1 MKTLY
6 LSCAMGASG
15 NMLLGAF
22 LDLLEDPEAGL
33 AGLGALGIPG
43 VLYHR
48 QRKEGPGGGN
58 LITVTVHG
66 HDEDEPH
73 EHHHGSSLQE
83 ILKMIRG
90 LRAPTAVLERA
101 EKVYRSIAEAEAKVH
116 GTTPSEVHFHE
127 VGSLDAVADVVGVC
141 WLLDRLHPEKVIASP
156 IHVGSG
162 TVRCAHG
169 MLPVPAPATAE
180 LLSGI
185 PWYMGDIAAE
195 LCTPTGA
202 ALLREIV
209 CSFGTMPP
217 MQVERIGY
225 GYGSKTFSRPNCLQ
239 AILGETE
246 EQNVSN
252 DRCDKLGDETVYE
265 VRCNVDDMTG
275 EELAFARERLEESG
289 VLDMTVLPAMMKKNR
304 PGFLL
309 LCLCREAQ
317 LPRTVGLLLR
327 HTTTGGVRYA
337 PWRRTV
343 LDTSFETAETPFG
356 PVRKKRYQGC
366 GVDKE
371 KAEYG
376 DAAVAAVQAG
386 VSLRE
391 VLKSL
396 PK

>member
-1 MKTLY
+1 MRTLY

-15 NMLLGAF
+15 NMLLGAL
-22 LDLLEDPEAGL
+22 LDLLEDQEAGL
-33 AGLGALGIPG
+33 AALDALGIPG
-43 VLYHR
+43 VSYHR
-48 QRKEGPGGGN
+48 RRKDGPGGGN

-66 HDEDEPH
+66 HEEDEPH
-73 EHHHGSSLQE
+73 EHHHGSGLGE
-83 ILKMIRG
+83 VLRMIRG
-90 LRAPTAVLERA
+90 LPAPAPVLERA
-101 EKVYRSIAEAEAKVH
+101 ERVYRSIAEAEAKVH

-127 VGSLDAVADVVGVC
+127 VGSLDAVADVAGVC
-141 WLLDRLHPEKVIASP
+141 LLLERLRPEQVVASP
-156 IHVGSG
+156 VHVGSG

-169 MLPVPAPATAE
+169 VLPVPAPATAA
-180 LLSGI
+180 LLAGI
-185 PWYMGDIAAE
+185 PWYMGDVPAE

-202 ALLREIV
+202 ALLREIAS
-209 CSFGTMPP
+209 SFGAMPP
-217 MQVERIGY
+217 MRAERIGY
-225 GYGSKTFSRPNCLQ
+225 GYGTKEFDRPNCLQ
-239 AILGETE
+239 AVLGETE
-246 EQNVSN
+246 
-252 DRCDKLGDETVYE
+252 DKSGGELGDETVYE

-317 LPRTVGLLLR
+317 LPNTVELLLR

-337 PWRRTV
+337 PWRRAV
-343 LDTSFETAETPFG
+343 LETSFETAETPFG
-356 PVRKKRYQGC
+356 PVRKKRYRGH

-376 DAAVAAVQAG
+376 DAAAAAGRAG
-386 VSLRE
+386 VPLRE
-391 VLKSL
+391 VLESL